1 MNMFASCRVYNN
13 HVFVQHND
21 SRLGAND
28 SIAWDEAPG
37 YKVLNVSN
45 IEGIITAQSK
55 GLPLHVYQAD
65 NSTHPTQSLPD
76 FDNPCNRIW
85 ARYFAVNASI
95 KSWFTGNHSVS
106 QDVFLDDCNAT
117 AKAWRHGIKQIR

>member
-1 MNMFASCRVYNN
+1 M
-13 HVFVQHND
+13 FVQHND

-28 SIAWDEAPG
+28 STAWDEAPG
-37 YKVLNVSN
+37 YKVLNVSD

-65 NSTHPTQSLPD
+65 NNTHPTQSLPD

-85 ARYFAVNASI
+85 ARYFAVNASM
-95 KSWFTGNHSVS
+95 KSWFTGNHSMS
-106 QDVFLDDCNAT
+106 QDVFLDDCTTT